1 MSDAT
6 AVAADEPEVPDID
19 LPSDAFDA
27 VLDALADREPGDS
40 LHFEGSASRGRRERQ
55 GRRERRGRPLTSTSS
70 PTATARPDCPSAT
83 STRRSTTVPPR

>member
-40 LHFEGSASRGRRERQ
+40 LHFEGFSVARGAGSDRDDESDEDAPDEYVLANGDRQ
-55 GRRERRGRPLTSTSS
+55 TGLS
-70 PTATARPDCPSAT
+70 SAT

>member
-40 LHFEGSASRGRRERQ
+40 LHFEGSASRGAPGATGTTRATRT
-55 GRRERRGRPLTSTSS
+55 PPTSTSS

>member
-40 LHFEGSASRGRRERQ
+40 LHFEGSASRGAPGATGTTRA
-55 GRRERRGRPLTSTSS
+55 RRGRP
-70 PTATARPDCPSAT
+70 
-83 STRRSTTVPPR
+83 